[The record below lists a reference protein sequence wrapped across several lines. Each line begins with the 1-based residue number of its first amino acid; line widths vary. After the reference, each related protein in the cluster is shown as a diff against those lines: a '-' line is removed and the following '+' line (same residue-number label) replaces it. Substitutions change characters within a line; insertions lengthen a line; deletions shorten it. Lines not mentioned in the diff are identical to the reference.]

1 MRLVGAFIKNIRVYL
16 LSASKRLIPHKFY
29 IIKIIALPRFKN
41 PELSYQT
48 HASAIEIFTFS
59 EINTS
64 S

>member
-1 MRLVGAFIKNIRVYL
+1 MRLVGAFIENIRVYF

-29 IIKIIALPRFKN
+29 IIKVIALPRFKK

-48 HASAIEIFTFS
+48 HASAIEIFTF
-59 EINTS
+59 NTS